1 MLHPLFSTLVQ
12 RPDLVVD
19 HLSAYG
25 ELLHKEASSAGA
37 EVLARFW
44 ISLVA
49 VLAWSV
55 FLGLTGTALMLGVL
69 QNQFHWV
76 LVAVP
81 GALLVVSLIATRMA
95 MKPPRSER
103 FAELKAQISSDTQA
117 LRSVA

>member
-12 RPDLVVD
+12 RPDLALD

-25 ELLHKEASSAGA
+25 ALIHEVASSAGSDFMKTIVA
-37 EVLARFW
+37 W
-44 ISLVA
+44 LVA
-49 VLAWSV
+49 ILAALL
-55 FLGLTGTALMLGVL
+55 FLGLTGTALMLGFM

-81 GALLVVSLIATRMA
+81 GFALLLLVVAVARA
-95 MKPPRSER
+95 RKPVVNKP
-103 FAELKAQISSDTQA
+103 FAEIKAQLDSDVQA